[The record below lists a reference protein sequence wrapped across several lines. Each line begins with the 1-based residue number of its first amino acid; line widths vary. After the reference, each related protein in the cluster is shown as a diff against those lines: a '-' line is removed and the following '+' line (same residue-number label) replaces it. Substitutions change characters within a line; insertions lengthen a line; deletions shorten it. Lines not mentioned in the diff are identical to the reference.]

1 MNIIFVVHNCNLS
14 FLESELRFLLN
25 HEKVDQI
32 KIFTDF
38 PVDDHQIAFHDK
50 CEVILIGKIS
60 TELLKVKMR
69 GILFSEFLNNI
80 FWYVRNKKWN
90 ELSSVLRN
98 HLRKS
103 NFIIK
108 NEIQK
113 TDIIYSY
120 WAGSGAFIISILKK
134 AGLRNMALTRL
145 HAFDIYEDGDNKGHI
160 PWRHFIYKK
169 LSHLVTISEH
179 GKSYLEKHYP
189 FTENKITT
197 LKLGIIIRDF
207 GLNIAPLDILRVV
220 SCSWVG
226 RRKNLKG
233 VFEAFQ
239 DSRNIEWTHI
249 GDGEDFDS
257 LKKGVLK
264 SDSNLKV
271 NLRGRLQQKEIHNV
285 YNNEQFSCFISL
297 STNEGLPVSMMEA
310 MAHGIP
316 VVSTDVGGCAEIVN
330 ENTGV
335 LLPKNYTDDDVR
347 NAVYLCAE
355 KFKSPESRQR
365 IQNFIKENFDAE
377 KNYGKFVDF
386 LEQAN
391 KEHHSKLEND

>member
-1 MNIIFVVHNCNLS
+1 
-14 FLESELRFLLN
+14 
-25 HEKVDQI
+25 
-32 KIFTDF
+32 
-38 PVDDHQIAFHDK
+38 
-50 CEVILIGKIS
+50 
-60 TELLKVKMR
+60 
-69 GILFSEFLNNI
+69 
-80 FWYVRNKKWN
+80 
-90 ELSSVLRN
+90 
-98 HLRKS
+98 
-103 NFIIK
+103 
-108 NEIQK
+108 
-113 TDIIYSY
+113 
-120 WAGSGAFIISILKK
+120 
-134 AGLRNMALTRL
+134 
-145 HAFDIYEDGDNKGHI
+145 
-160 PWRHFIYKK
+160 
-169 LSHLVTISEH
+169 VTISEH

-264 SDSNLKV
+264 SDSNVKV

-335 LLPKNYTDDDVR
+335 LLPKNYTDEDVR

-365 IQNFIKENFDAE
+365 IQNFIKESFDAE